1 MSKWMAKKSYNLTII
16 QQEQVESL
24 NKKEQAVWF
33 TVLELAERNHI
44 KMPEVAIYQDSEAN
58 AFATGPSKN
67 KSLVAVSTGL
77 LESMDNDAIE

>member
-1 MSKWMAKKSYNLTII
+1 MSKWMAKKAYKLRVI
-16 QQEQVESL
+16 QQEEVDLLS
-24 NKKEQAVWF
+24 KKEKAVWF

-44 KMPEVAIYQDSEAN
+44 KMPEVAIYQDNEAN

-77 LESMDNDAIE
+77 LETMNIDAIE

>member
-1 MSKWMAKKSYNLTII
+1 MSKWIAKKSYNLSII
-16 QQEQVESL
+16 QQEQVDGLS
-24 NKKEQAVWF
+24 KKEQAVWF

-44 KMPEVAIYQDSEAN
+44 TMPEVAIYPDSEPN

-77 LESMDNDAIE
+77 LETMDVDAIE